1 MNKLAKKK
9 SIFLISFILI
19 SVSCSTTN
27 VTEEAV
33 YDSVV
38 SSVEVSVQD
47 DKNKADEV
55 YDYSSKAIMANA
67 VVYFDFDQYTLSSK
81 SIQTLRSIAQVMEDN
96 KDLEI
101 TVSGHA
107 DERGTREY
115 NLALGQRRGEAV
127 RDYLLLNGISK
138 NRITVKSYG
147 EEYPLVKGSNE
158 SSWAKN
164 RRAEIIIK

>member
-9 SIFLISFILI
+9 SILLISFILI

-164 RRAEIIIK
+164 RRAEIN

>member
-1 MNKLAKKK
+1 MNKLAKRK

-38 SSVEVSVQD
+38 SSVEVSVDD

-164 RRAEIIIK
+164 RRAEIN

>member
-38 SSVEVSVQD
+38 SSVEVSVKD

-164 RRAEIIIK
+164 RRAEIN

>member
-38 SSVEVSVQD
+38 SSVEVSVED
-47 DKNKADEV
+47 DKNKTDEV

-164 RRAEIIIK
+164 RRAEIN

>member
-1 MNKLAKKK
+1 MNKLAKRK

-164 RRAEIIIK
+164 RRAEIN

>member
-1 MNKLAKKK
+1 MNKLAKRK
-9 SIFLISFILI
+9 SVFLISFILI

-33 YDSVV
+33 YESVV
-38 SSVEVSVQD
+38 SSVEVSVND

-81 SIQTLRSIAQVMEDN
+81 SIQTLRSIAEVMEDN

-164 RRAEIIIK
+164 RRAEIN

>member
-1 MNKLAKKK
+1 M
-9 SIFLISFILI
+9 
-19 SVSCSTTN
+19 SCSTTN

-33 YDSVV
+33 YESVV
-38 SSVEVSVQD
+38 SSVEVSVND

-164 RRAEIIIK
+164 RRAEIN

>member
-164 RRAEIIIK
+164 KRAEIN

>member
-81 SIQTLRSIAQVMEDN
+81 SIQTLRSIAQVMKDN

-164 RRAEIIIK
+164 RRAEIN

>member
-47 DKNKADEV
+47 DKIKTDEV

-164 RRAEIIIK
+164 RIAEIN

>member
-47 DKNKADEV
+47 DKIKTDEV

-164 RRAEIIIK
+164 RRAEIN

>member
-33 YDSVV
+33 YESVV
-38 SSVEVSVQD
+38 SSVEVSVND

-67 VVYFDFDQYTLSSK
+67 VVYFDFDQYALSSK

-101 TVSGHA
+101 IVSGHA

-164 RRAEIIIK
+164 RRAEIN

>member
-38 SSVEVSVQD
+38 SSVEVSVKD

-115 NLALGQRRGEAV
+115 NLALGQRRGESV

-164 RRAEIIIK
+164 RRAEIN

>member
-1 MNKLAKKK
+1 MNKSAKKK

-164 RRAEIIIK
+164 RRAEIN

>member
-47 DKNKADEV
+47 DKNKTDEV

-107 DERGTREY
+107 DERGTRDY

-164 RRAEIIIK
+164 RRAEIN

>member
-1 MNKLAKKK
+1 MNKLAKRK

-19 SVSCSTTN
+19 SASCSTTN

-33 YDSVV
+33 YESVV
-38 SSVEVSVQD
+38 SSVEVSVND

-81 SIQTLRSIAQVMEDN
+81 SIKTLRSIAQVMEDN

-164 RRAEIIIK
+164 RRAEIN